1 MHFRYYLLAI
11 CDEKY
16 LMVSGAESKKAIYA
30 ALFGNLAIAISK
42 LVASLFTGSTS
53 MWAETYHSFSDTFN
67 QVLLLIGVKTSKK
80 QANDIYQFGFGKEQ
94 FFWSFVVAIL
104 IFGISGVLSLE
115 HGISYFMGGHESHR
129 IENTLI
135 NYVILALAFVFEANA
150 IRIAFALFRKTIVDR
165 GDKLTFPVLIK
176 ELKENKDPI
185 ILTVL
190 VEDAAALLGII
201 IAAVSLLLSDLTG
214 NTAYDAIGSLLIG
227 IVLMVFAIFLAR
239 ENRGMLI
246 GESISKRDF
255 KKIYDAV
262 AAIKEVEV
270 IKSIRT
276 MHLAPDDVLIAIEVS
291 LIDNLNTDSIES
303 VIAAIEDKI
312 STAVSYVNPSKI
324 YVELVKESR

>member
-1 MHFRYYLLAI
+1 
-11 CDEKY
+11 
-16 LMVSGAESKKAIYA
+16 MVSGGESKKAIYA

-42 LVASLFTGSTS
+42 LIASLFTGSTS

-67 QVLLLIGVKTSKK
+67 QVLLLLGVKISKK
-80 QANDIYQFGFGKEQ
+80 EANEVYQFGFGKEQ

-104 IFGISGVLSLE
+104 IFGVSGVLSLE
-115 HGISYFMGGHESHR
+115 HGISYFIGGHESHR

-135 NYVILALAFVFEANA
+135 NYIILTIAFVFEANA
-150 IRIAFALFRKTIVDR
+150 IRIAFALFKKTIADR
-165 GDKLTFPVLIK
+165 GDRITLPVLIK
-176 ELKENKDPI
+176 ELKDNKDPV

-190 VEDAAALLGII
+190 VEDAAALLGIV
-201 IAAVSLLLSDLTG
+201 IAAVSLFLSDITG

-227 IVLMVFAIFLAR
+227 IVLMAFALFLAR

-262 AAIKEVEV
+262 STLTQVQR

-291 LIDNLNTDSIES
+291 LVENLSTDMIES
-303 VIAAIEDKI
+303 IIRQIEDKI
-312 STAVSYVNPSKI
+312 AGALSYANPSKI
-324 YVELVKESR
+324 FVELVDEGP

>member
-1 MHFRYYLLAI
+1 
-11 CDEKY
+11 
-16 LMVSGAESKKAIYA
+16 MVSGGESKKAIYA

-67 QVLLLIGVKTSKK
+67 QVLLLLGVKTSKK
-80 QANDIYQFGFGKEQ
+80 KANEVYQFGFGKEQ

-115 HGISYFMGGHESHR
+115 HGISYFMVGHESHR

-135 NYVILALAFVFEANA
+135 NYVILAIAFVFEANA
-150 IRIAFALFRKTIVDR
+150 IRIAFALFRKTIEER
-165 GDKLTFPVLIK
+165 GDKLTSAILIK
-176 ELKENKDPI
+176 ELRENKDPV

-201 IAAVSLLLSDLTG
+201 IAAVSLFLSDLTG
-214 NTAYDAIGSLLIG
+214 NTAYDAIGSILIG
-227 IVLMVFAIFLAR
+227 IVLMIFALFLAR

-255 KKIYDAV
+255 RKIYDEV
-262 AAIKEVEV
+262 VTIKEVQK
-270 IKSIRT
+270 IISIRT
-276 MHLAPDDVLIAIEVS
+276 MHLAPDDALIAIEVS
-291 LIDNLNTDSIES
+291 LIESLNTDSIES
-303 VIAAIEDKI
+303 VIAAIEAKI
-312 STAVSYVNPSKI
+312 TNAVSYANPSKI
-324 YVELVKESR
+324 YVELVDENR